1 MKESQ
6 TIEFKRCI
14 TENLKY
20 EVIAFANTAGGTI
33 YIGIDDDGT
42 PVGIEDMDESMLSVT
57 NTIRDSI
64 LPDITLFT
72 DVRES
77 VIGGKPVIEIIVQ
90 RGSQR
95 PYFIKGKGI
104 RPEGVY
110 IRHGASS
117 VPASHS
123 AILRMI
129 KASSDDDYEETDSL
143 RQDLTFLRTEK
154 AFRDKGLRFT
164 RTEMK
169 TLGLMMPDGIYTN
182 LAFLLSD
189 QCSHTIKAAVFEG
202 DTKAIFRD
210 RREFTGSLLMQLEDA
225 YSFLDQY
232 NRTRSEFD
240 GLSRIDRR
248 DYPTQAIREAL
259 MNALVHREYALPGP
273 ILISIYDNRIEIT
286 TPGGLVNEL
295 TLDDVMLG
303 VSILRNR
310 NLGNVFYRLELIEAY
325 GTGIARIMESYE
337 PDTDKPRI
345 DVSDNAFRITL
356 PNRNSKSTKKK
367 EGIVS
372 RREQVVIDL
381 FDDHG
386 TISRKDIEKALG
398 VSQATAILIAR
409 DMVDK
414 EILLKENG
422 GKYLRYRL
430 NDTW

>member
-1 MKESQ
+1 MCEIAIEVKDVKVAYRSMKSFSIRKSFGKIRQRRDYYEALKGVSFEVPKGKIVGIIGKNGSGKSTLLR
-6 TIEFKRCI
+6 TIAGVFSPDEG
-14 TENLKY
+14 T
-20 EVIAFANTAGGTI
+20 VNTFGNRLSLLA
-33 YIGIDDDGT
+33 IGIGFQAN
-42 PVGIEDMDESMLSVT
+42 LSGLE
-57 NTIRDSI
+57 NIYLSG
-64 LPDITLFT
+64 LLLGF
-72 DVRES
+72 
-77 VIGGKPVIEIIVQ
+77 
-90 RGSQR
+90 
-95 PYFIKGKGI
+95 
-104 RPEGVY
+104 
-110 IRHGASS
+110 
-117 VPASHS
+117 
-123 AILRMI
+123 
-129 KASSDDDYEETDSL
+129 
-143 RQDLTFLRTEK
+143 TEK
-154 AFRDKGLRFT
+154 
-164 RTEMK
+164 E
-169 TLGLMMPDGIYTN
+169 
-182 LAFLLSD
+182 
-189 QCSHTIKAAVFEG
+189 IKAAVFEG

-372 RREQVVIDL
+372 GREQVVIDL